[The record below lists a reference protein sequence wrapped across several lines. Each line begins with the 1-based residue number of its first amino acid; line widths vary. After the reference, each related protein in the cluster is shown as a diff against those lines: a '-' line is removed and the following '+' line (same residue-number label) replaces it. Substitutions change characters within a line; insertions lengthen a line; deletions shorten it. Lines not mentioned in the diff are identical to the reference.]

1 MGRVALRFMVAA
13 GLLCAAAAAS
23 AQDVTWQR
31 SVSGYLEGV
40 QLAMYHGGADY
51 TKPVFA
57 DVDGDGHADMFV
69 GEHDGYLN
77 YFKNLGGN
85 PANWLCV
92 STGLDTID
100 VGKQCAPAFW
110 DYNNDGKLD
119 MFLGNESGHI
129 WKFLNT
135 GTPTAPVWTLQDTM
149 FAGIDVGYHATPCFA
164 DLDGDGLT
172 DLLVGSNSGFFSYF
186 HNSGTLGNPNFTLQ
200 AAHYQN
206 IWQIMKS
213 TLTIGDVNSDG
224 LPDLLV
230 SGLNGGIFYYRNN
243 GPATN
248 PTYTNMGMVASVTHN
263 GAPTLWDIDGDGD
276 LDLISGQSDG
286 NLMVWIN
293 LGNSHNPSWHFTQDY
308 YGYFDVGYY
317 SMPTLGDL
325 NGDGKLDMLIAKGNP
340 GLHFLQNTGTLDS
353 AAWHLVSQNYGSIA
367 QTGVEAP
374 SLIDMDNDGD
384 LDLVVGSEDG
394 HLYYYQNTGT
404 AQNAVWAA
412 PISNYANVN
421 VGDWSAPTFAD
432 LDGDGDKDMLVGSE
446 AGTIRYLRR
455 DGPPNSPVWTDLGN
469 IPGINVGSNSTP
481 AFADLDGDGDLDLLC
496 GNGSNAGNLYFYRNT
511 GSQYLPVWTL
521 VTPVY
526 QNWDFGDH
534 SAPAFADLNHD
545 GRPDLI
551 IGCASGGLYYMMN
564 MSSTHNV
571 NVYVTPLA
579 APIVIPA
586 HGGWFNYNIT
596 EINHENIPVT
606 LQTWIKFRYPS
617 GSWSNPVLGPF
628 TLTLPANFT
637 LSRFRTQEIPGTY
650 LPGDYLYCAFIGM
663 NPVVW
668 DSAYF
673 SFTKLVTGADGPL
686 CYNTTCTGDPFP
698 GEVQEAASLPV
709 ACGMVTAS
717 PNPFN
722 PTTAISFQ
730 LSALSHVSLKVYD
743 TSGRLVATLV
753 DGMREAG
760 THEATFDGRNLSSG
774 LYLAHL
780 QAGDFAT
787 TQKLVLLK

>member
-31 SVSGYLEGV
+31 AVSGSVEGV

-51 TKPVFA
+51 VKPVFA

-77 YFKNLGGN
+77 YFKNQGGN
-85 PANWLCV
+85 PANWLCI
-92 STGLDTID
+92 STGVDTID

-110 DYNNDGKLD
+110 DYDNDGKLD
-119 MFLGNESGHI
+119 MFLGNEAGHI
-129 WKFLNT
+129 WQFHNT
-135 GTPTAPVWTLQDTM
+135 GTLTTPVWTLQDTM
-149 FAGIDVGYHATPCFA
+149 YQGIDAFYHATPCFA

-172 DLLVGSNSGFFSYF
+172 DLLIGSNTGYF
-186 HNSGTLGNPNFTLQ
+186 LFYHNSGSPGSPIFTLQ
-200 AAHYQN
+200 DAHYRN
-206 IWQIMKS
+206 IFQTMKS
-213 TLTIGDVNSDG
+213 TLTIGDVNGDN

-243 GPATN
+243 GPANN
-248 PTYTNMGMVASVTHN
+248 PTYTNLGMVGYVPHN
-263 GAPTLWDIDGDGD
+263 GAPTLWDMDADGD

-286 NLMVWIN
+286 NLMVWTN
-293 LGNSHNPSWHFTQDY
+293 LGNTHNPSWHFAQDY
-308 YGYFDVGYY
+308 YGYFDLGYY

-325 NGDGKLDMLIAKGNP
+325 NGDGTLDMLISKGNP
-340 GLHFLQNTGTLDS
+340 GVHYLQNTGTLDS
-353 AAWHLVSQNYGSIA
+353 AAWHLVSHNYANIG

-374 SLIDMDNDGD
+374 CLHDLDNDGD
-384 LDLVVGSEDG
+384 LDLVLGCTLG
-394 HLYYYQNTGT
+394 CLYYYQNTGT
-404 AQNAVWAA
+404 PQVATWAA

-421 VGDWSAPTFAD
+421 VGGWSAPTFAD

-446 AGTIRYLRR
+446 AGILRYLRR
-455 DGPPNSPVWTDLGN
+455 DGPPGSPVWADLGN
-469 IPGINVGSNSTP
+469 IPGINVGSHATP
-481 AFADLDGDGDLDLLC
+481 AFADLDADGDLDLLC
-496 GNGSNAGNLYFYRNT
+496 GNGSNAGNIYFYRNT

-534 SAPAFADLNHD
+534 SAPVFADLNHD
-545 GRPDLI
+545 GRQDLI
-551 IGCASGGLYYMMN
+551 IGCASGGVYHMLN
-564 MSSTHNV
+564 LASTHNV

-586 HGGWFNYNIT
+586 RGGWFNYNIT
-596 EINHENIPVT
+596 EINHEAIPVT
-606 LQTWIKFRYPS
+606 LQTWLKFRYPS
-617 GSWSNPVLGPF
+617 GSWSAPVLGPF

-637 LSRFRTQEIPGTY
+637 LSRFRTQEVAATFP
-650 LPGDYLYCAFIGM
+650 PGDYLYGAFIGM
-663 NPVVW
+663 NPIVW

-673 SFTKLVTGADGPL
+673 SFTKLVTGADGPV
-686 CYNTTCTGDPFP
+686 CYGTACTGDPFP
-698 GEVQEAASLPV
+698 GEVQVTASLPV
-709 ACGMVTAS
+709 NSNLVTAN

-722 PTTAISFQ
+722 PTTAFSFKLQ
-730 LSALSHVSLKVYD
+730 ATSHVSLRVYD
-743 TSGRLVATLV
+743 TAGRVVATLV
-753 DGMREAG
+753 DGWREAG
-760 THEATFDGRNLSSG
+760 THEATFDGSG
-774 LYLAHL
+774 LASGIYLARL
-780 QAGDFAT
+780 TAGSYTA